1 MTDYKELYFDLF
13 AKVSD
18 AIDLL
23 IKVQQDCENKVIE
36 DTDIKKAPDS

>member
-23 IKVQQDCENKVIE
+23 TKDREKFKIISYKLRFI
-36 DTDIKKAPDS
+36 